1 MLRLEPAKVLMCVSP
16 GENFEGA
23 LDYTVAEAERRGC
36 GIHLALAVRPV
47 WVGPPEVTDLRLVDG
62 EWRKYGTDFLVE
74 VERRVSRAIG
84 PTVPVS
90 SEITHG
96 SVVPALVEVS
106 QNAAIVVMQHHRMDR
121 ARHVRTLSVTN
132 GVAARAHAPVVA
144 VPDSWR
150 EVGQRSDVIVVGV
163 EDAVSSARVARWAFE
178 EAQRLGG
185 SVRLVRAW
193 FFSAAF
199 DGDMFEGQAGLVH
212 TAYVREGV
220 RREFAD
226 LMESF
231 PDVPC
236 EVVAVH
242 GPAADALV
250 AQSRSHDVRRIVVG
264 RHEPT
269 LPLGSHLGPVTR
281 AVLNHSSCPVVV
293 VDPRGTPATTATSR
307 RTPASA
313 SLPGADVRAV

>member
-1 MLRLEPAKVLMCVSP
+1 MLPIEPKKVLMCVSP
-16 GENFEGA
+16 GEDFEAA
-23 LDYTVAEAERRGC
+23 LDVTVAEATRRGC
-36 GIHLALAVRPV
+36 GVHLALAVRPV
-47 WVGPPEVTDLRLVDG
+47 WARRSAGDLSLVEG
-62 EWRKYGTDFLVE
+62 EWRKYGTDFLVDC
-74 VERRVSRAIG
+74 ERRISKEIG
-84 PTVPVS
+84 ADTPVS
-90 SEITHG
+90 SEIVHG
-96 SVVPALVEVS
+96 PVVPALVEVS

-121 ARHVRTLSVTN
+121 VRHVPTLSVTN

-163 EDAVSSARVARWAFE
+163 EDAVSSAHVTRWAFE

-199 DGDMFEGQAGLVH
+199 DDDMFKGQAGLVQ
-212 TAYVREGV
+212 TAYVREEVG
-220 RREFAD
+220 REFAE
-226 LMESF
+226 LLESF
-231 PDVPC
+231 PDVPS
-236 EVVAVH
+236 EVVAAH
-242 GPAADALV
+242 GPAADVLV
-250 AQSRSHDVRRIVVG
+250 AQSRSRDVRRVVVG

-293 VDPRGTPATTATSR
+293 VDPRGTPSTTTTSR
-307 RTPASA
+307 WTPEPANPSR
-313 SLPGADVRAV
+313 S